1 MFRVEEGV
9 PNTETFLGLR
19 AGAGMRP
26 RSQEGA
32 TKGLGQELFSVLLRL
47 EDSDDIVG
55 MGRVI
60 GDGGTIFVI

>member
-9 PNTETFLGLR
+9 PDTETFLGLR
-19 AGAGMRP
+19 AGAGMSP
-26 RSQEGA
+26 RSQEDA
-32 TKGLGQELFSVLLRL
+32 RRGLGQELFSVLLRL

-60 GDGGTIFVI
+60 GDGGRSS

>member
-9 PNTETFLGLR
+9 PDADTFLSLR
-19 AGAGMRP
+19 EKAGMRT
-26 RSQEGA
+26 RSREGSV
-32 TKGLGQELFSVLLRL
+32 KGLGQELFSVLLRL

-60 GDGGTIFVI
+60 GDG